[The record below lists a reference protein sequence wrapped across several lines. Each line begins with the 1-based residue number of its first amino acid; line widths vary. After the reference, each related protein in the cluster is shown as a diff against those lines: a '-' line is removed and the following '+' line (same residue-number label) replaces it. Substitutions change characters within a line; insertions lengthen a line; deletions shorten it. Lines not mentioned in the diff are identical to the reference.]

1 MSASA
6 DITPTSELRSTFSL
20 HVIGVGGAGGN
31 AVDHMSRTG
40 LDGVRF
46 FALNTDARALVACGA
61 DDKLVMGSR
70 LNRGLGT
77 GGDPDMGRAAAEQ
90 DLERIKGFCNG
101 ADIVFIVAG
110 LGGGT
115 GTGASPVVARAAR
128 EAGALVLAMVT
139 LPFEFEGGR
148 RQRQALNG
156 LQALKAEADAVICL
170 PNQKLFKM
178 IDEHTNVVD
187 TFNISNELLG
197 QGVAGVWRLL
207 TRTGLINVDFAD
219 LCAVTRGRH
228 SESCFAAAEADG
240 DNRSS
245 QVMEKLLTHPLL
257 DGGQMLSESSAVLV
271 SLVGGPDLTMNE
283 VNRIM
288 EQINRHC
295 ENAHLI
301 MGAAIDEALLG
312 RVRVTLVASCG
323 ADREVPDG
331 TRPRAGGGRVA
342 GQGLTENSVRPLPEH
357 DTQFLD
363 KAETSRPPSRFVP
376 PAPDLS
382 DGKKMEMFKRQ
393 SDGRSRRKA
402 ANMKQGQLDLEIV
415 SKGRFEK
422 SEPTI
427 HHGEDL
433 DVPTYIRRGVP
444 LN

>member
-6 DITPTSELRSTFSL
+6 DITSTSEFRSTFSL

-31 AVDHMSRTG
+31 AVDHMSRLG

-46 FALNTDARALVACGA
+46 FALNTDARALGACGA
-61 DDKLVMGSR
+61 GDKLVMGSR

-90 DLERIKGFCNG
+90 DLEQVKAFCTG

-187 TFNISNELLG
+187 TFNISNDLLG

-219 LCAVTRGRH
+219 LCSVTRGRH
-228 SESCFAAAEADG
+228 SESWFAVAEAEG
-240 DNRSS
+240 DTRSS

-257 DGGQMLSESSAVLV
+257 DGGQMLNESPAVLV
-271 SLVGGPDLTMNE
+271 SVVGGPDLTMTE

-301 MGAAIDEALLG
+301 MGAAIDETLLG
-312 RVRVTLVASCG
+312 RVRVTLVAACG
-323 ADREVPDG
+323 ADRAVSEG
-331 TRPRAGGGRVA
+331 SRPRNGGGRTS
-342 GQGLTENSVRPLPEH
+342 GQGSMENSGRSLPEN
-357 DTQFLD
+357 DTQFLE
-363 KAETSRPPSRFVP
+363 KTGTPRPPSRFVP
-376 PAPDLS
+376 PAPELS
-382 DGKKMEMFKRQ
+382 DGRKVEMFERQ
-393 SDGRSRRKA
+393 TDSKGRRKA
-402 ANMKQGQLDLEIV
+402 SNMKQGQLDLEIV

-433 DVPTYIRRGVP
+433 DVPTYLRRGVP